1 MKQMSKIR
9 IVILILILQVLTGCS
24 LKEAPPLSLYTLIPP
39 KVEPF
44 SHSPYRNKVAK
55 VSFPLSAKQP
65 LTYKMAYTYGM
76 REWGYYQNS
85 QWANNIGKLIEGN
98 LIQILQN
105 SKIYRAAVP
114 FQSSVPENYRLESV
128 VHDFYHYV
136 GSDDSYAVVSI
147 EFSLVD
153 MRSGKLVKN
162 RRFTYREP
170 TPSINAKGYAAAVNH
185 AMKKLSRDILRWLR

>member
-1 MKQMSKIR
+1 MKQIFKIR
-9 IVILILILQVLTGCS
+9 IFILTLVVQILTGCS
-24 LKEAPPLSLYTLIPP
+24 IKEAPPLSLYTLTSP
-39 KVEPF
+39 KVESF
-44 SHSPYRNKVAK
+44 SYSPYRNKVAK
-55 VSFPLSAKQP
+55 VSFPLSAKEP

-85 QWANNIGKLIEGN
+85 QWANNIGKLIQGN

-105 SKIYRAAVP
+105 SKIYRAVVP
-114 FQSSVPENYRLESV
+114 FQSSVPEDYRLESV
-128 VHDFYHYV
+128 VHDLYHYV
-136 GSDDSYAVVSI
+136 GRDTSYAVVSI

-170 TPSINAKGYAAAVNH
+170 TPSIDAKGYVIAVNR
-185 AMKKLSRDILRWLR
+185 AMGKLSRDILLWLR